1 MKRQLSLVLSI
12 FMLVGFL
19 WGGAP
24 GMVVWANDPPG
35 IPTGL
40 SAAATSP
47 TTINVTWT
55 PVGDAQGYEL
65 YQGEQSLGEMTT
77 SSYDHSGLT
86 PNTSYTYKVRSFKD
100 VAGMDGEN
108 PITTRIYSDF
118 SNPPA
123 VALTPPAPVTP
134 PAAPTGLTAVALDA
148 ARIRLNW
155 TAGAGT
161 VDGFYVEQMP
171 AGGSWQQVHT
181 ITNPSTT
188 TFEST
193 GLTANTTYY
202 YRVRAYNSGG
212 NSPYSNQVTIAT
224 PALVVVPAKPTN
236 LTISQVT
243 VNQMTLTWKDNSGN
257 ETGFK
262 IERKTGNGTYTEI
275 ATVAANAVT
284 FTNTSLNS
292 STTYSYRVRAYNA
305 AGNSD
310 YSNEAAA
317 ATLSAL
323 PAKPT
328 NLSVSTMNNGQ
339 VTLTWKDNATNETG
353 FKIERK
359 IGNGSFSE
367 IATVAANVVT
377 FTNTGLSNNTAY
389 TYRVRAYNAAGNSD
403 YSNEATVTPLAV
415 APSKPTNLEA
425 SQVGDNQVKLV
436 WKDNATNETGYK
448 IERKTGS
455 GNYSEIAT
463 VSANVTNYTNTG
475 LSNNTTYTYRVRAY
489 NAVGNSDYSNE
500 ATVTIASV
508 PTKPDEL
515 KISSTNTDRLTITW
529 KDNANNEKGFRIE
542 RKTGSGSF
550 SEIATVSA
558 NVTSYTNTGLSNNT
572 TYSYRVRAYNDAGNS
587 NYSNE
592 VSGKTGVA
600 LTKPESL
607 EASEVNTDR
616 VTLAWKDKSDNE
628 RGFTIERKTGN
639 GSYSE
644 IATVKANTTSYTDTR
659 LRNETT
665 YTYRVQAYNDD
676 GRSDYSNEL
685 KVTTG
690 LTPEKPTALTVTLVA
705 ADKIQIEWK
714 DNADNETGFRIERK
728 TGNGSFSEVTTVK
741 ANTTTYTNTGL
752 QNRTEYTYRVR
763 AYNDVGN
770 SAYSNEVITATGLV
784 PDKPDLLTV
793 TSEETSQIS
802 LSWRDQSS
810 NEDGFILER
819 QTGTGSFT
827 RIATLGANT
836 TTYTDRNLMSD
847 QSYTYRVKAFNNSG
861 ESPSSNE
868 VVARTRVEVILPP
881 VSEVVTRLA
890 IGSTQYQVNG
900 QLRQM
905 DAVPVIYE
913 SRTLLPIRYVAEA
926 VGATVKWDAT
936 TEKVTVTLE
945 DTVVELWIGNNTA
958 RVNGISTQI
967 DANNSQVKPLIL
979 PPGRTMIPLAFVSRS
994 LGCNVQWNELTQEV
1008 IVTYAAR

>member
-1 MKRQLSLVLSI
+1 MKRRLSMVLSM
-12 FMLVGFL
+12 FMLVGFI
-19 WGGAP
+19 WGGGP
-24 GMVVWANDPPG
+24 GVTVWANDPPG
-35 IPTGL
+35 IPIGL
-40 SAAATSP
+40 TATATSHS
-47 TTINVTWT
+47 TINVTWT

-65 YQGEQSLGEMTT
+65 YQGEQSIGEMTA
-77 SSYDHSGLT
+77 SSFEHIGLT

-100 VAGMDGEN
+100 VEEMDGET
-108 PITTRIYSDF
+108 PITTRIYSGF
-118 SNPPA
+118 SSS
-123 VALTPPAPVTP
+123 VSALTPPAPVSI
-134 PAAPTGLTAVALDA
+134 PAAPASLTAVALDA
-148 ARIRLNW
+148 ARIRLTW

-171 AGGSWQQVHT
+171 VGGSWQQVQT

-212 NSPYSNQVTIAT
+212 LSPYSNQVTIAT
-224 PALVVVPAKPTN
+224 PALVVVPSKPTN

-243 VNQMTLTWKDNSGN
+243 ANQMTLTWKDNSGN

-262 IERKTGNGTYTEI
+262 IERKTGNGTYAEI
-275 ATVAANAVT
+275 ATVGANAVT
-284 FTNTSLNS
+284 FTNTGLNG
-292 STTYSYRVRAYNA
+292 STTYSYRVRSYNA

-310 YSNEAAA
+310 YSNEATA
-317 ATLSAL
+317 ATLSVI

-328 NLSVSTMNNGQ
+328 NLSVSPMSNNQ

-359 IGNGSFSE
+359 TGNGSFSE

-403 YSNEATVTPLAV
+403 YSNEATVAPLAV
-415 APSKPTNLEA
+415 APAKPTNLEA

-463 VSANVTNYTNTG
+463 VSANITNYTNTG

-500 ATVTIASV
+500 AAVTIASV
-508 PTKPDEL
+508 PAKPDEL
-515 KISSTNTDRLTITW
+515 KITSTSTDRLTITW
-529 KDNANNEKGFRIE
+529 KDNSSNEKGFRIE
-542 RKTGSGSF
+542 RKTGSGNF

-558 NVTSYTNTGLSNNT
+558 NATSYTNTGLSNNT
-572 TYSYRVRAYNDAGNS
+572 TYTYRVRAYNDAGNS

-600 LTKPESL
+600 LTKPENL
-607 EASEVNTDR
+607 EASEVSTDR

-628 RGFTIERKTGN
+628 KGFIIERKTGS

-644 IATVKANTTSYTDTR
+644 VATVKSNTTSYTDTR
-659 LRNETT
+659 LSNNTT

-676 GRSDYSNEL
+676 GRSEYSNEL

-690 LTPEKPTALTVTLVA
+690 LTPEKPTALSVTLVA
-705 ADKIQIEWK
+705 ANSIKIEWK
-714 DNADNETGFRIERK
+714 DNSDNETGFKIERK
-728 TGNGSFSEVTTVK
+728 IGNGSYSEVATVK
-741 ANTTTYTNTGL
+741 SNTTTYTNTGL

-763 AYNDVGN
+763 AYNETGN
-770 SAYSNEVITATGLV
+770 SAFSNEISAVTGLV
-784 PDKPDLLTV
+784 PEAPDQLTV
-793 TSEETSQIS
+793 TSEETYQIS
-802 LSWRDQSS
+802 LAWRDRSS

-819 QTGTGSFT
+819 KTSTGSFT
-827 RIATLGANT
+827 KVATLSANT
-836 TTYTDRNLMSD
+836 TVYIDRNLTGG
-847 QSYTYRVKAFNNSG
+847 QSYTYRIKAYNNSG
-861 ESPSSNE
+861 ESPVSNE
-868 VVARTRVEVILPP
+868 VVARTKLETIVPP
-881 VSEVVTRLA
+881 ITEVVTRLA
-890 IGSTQYQVNG
+890 IGSSQYQVNG

-926 VGATVKWDAT
+926 VGATVQWDAM
-936 TEKVTVTLE
+936 TEKVTVML
-945 DTVVELWIGNNTA
+945 DNTVVELWIGNNIA
-958 RVNGISTQI
+958 KVNGVSTQI

-994 LGCNVQWNELTQEV
+994 LGCNVQWNDLTQEV
-1008 IVTYAAR
+1008 TVTYAGR